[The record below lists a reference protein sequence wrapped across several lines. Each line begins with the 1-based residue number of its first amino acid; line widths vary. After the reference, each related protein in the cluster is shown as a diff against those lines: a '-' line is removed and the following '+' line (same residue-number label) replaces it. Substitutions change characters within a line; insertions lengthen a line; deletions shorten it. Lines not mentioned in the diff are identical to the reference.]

1 MAFVEEDLF
10 LMRKAIKH
18 IVLEISQRLYLVL
31 KKFQGKCKGGKKERG
46 KVK

>member
-31 KKFQGKCKGGKKERG
+31 KKFQGKCKGEKTKEE
-46 KVK
+46 K